1 MVVAKEV
8 GCCLRAVVLFLAA
21 ALLPLQATTYY
32 VNIAGIGGEPDYEQR
47 FATLALDANRFLS
60 ATPDSK
66 VYTLHG
72 AEATRAKLRSVL
84 QEIAKLA
91 TADDSFVL
99 LVIGHGSFDNVDYKI
114 NLPGP
119 DITAIELA
127 SLLDRIPGRQLVVNT
142 TSASGASF
150 DALRKENRAVIT
162 ATKSGT
168 ERNATVF
175 ARYWVEALR
184 DPGADADKNEIVTA
198 LEAYRYA
205 DQKTAQFYET
215 AKRLATEHALLED
228 TGQGEGVRAPGP
240 DNGQGLLAARF
251 SILRLGAAQKAVL
264 DPEMQ
269 KLLAKKEALEQ
280 KIDQL
285 KYRKAAM
292 PTSEYKTQLTQ
303 LLLELART
311 QKELDGE

>member
-1 MVVAKEV
+1 MAVAKEV
-8 GCCLRAVVLFLAA
+8 GCCLRAVALFLAA

-32 VNIAGIGGEPDYEQR
+32 VNVAGIGGEPDYEQR

-60 ATPDSK
+60 ATPDAK
-66 VYTLHG
+66 VYTLYG
-72 AEATRAKLRSVL
+72 PDATRAKFRSVL

-91 TADDSFVL
+91 TPEDSFVL

-119 DITAIELA
+119 DITSIELA
-127 SLLDRIPGRQLVVNT
+127 SLLDRIPARQLIVNT
-142 TSASGASF
+142 TSASGASA

-184 DPGADADKNEIVTA
+184 DPGADSDKNEVVTA

-205 DQKTAQFYET
+205 DQKTTQFYET

-228 TGQGEGVRAPGP
+228 TGKGDGVRSPGP

-251 SILRLGAAQKAVL
+251 PILRLGEAQKAAL

>member
-1 MVVAKEV
+1 VVIAKEV
-8 GCCLRAVVLFLAA
+8 GCCLRAAVLFLAA
-21 ALLPLQATTYY
+21 SLLPLQATTYY

-47 FATLALDANRFLS
+47 FATLALDANKFLS

-66 VYTLHG
+66 VYTLYG
-72 AEATRAKLRSVL
+72 PDATRAKLRSAL
-84 QEIAKLA
+84 QEIARLA
-91 TADDSFVL
+91 TLQDSLVL
-99 LVIGHGSFDNVDYKI
+99 LVIGHGSFDNVDYKV

-119 DITAIELA
+119 DVTSIELA
-127 SLLDRIPGRQLVVNT
+127 GLLDRIPGRQLVVNT

-150 DALRKENRAVIT
+150 EALRKENRAVIT

-184 DPGADADKNEIVTA
+184 DPAADADKNEIVTA

-205 DQKTAQFYET
+205 DQKTTQFYET

-228 TGQGEGVRAPGP
+228 TGKGEGVRSPGP

-251 SILRLGAAQKAVL
+251 PILKLGAAQKAAL

-269 KLLAKKEALEQ
+269 KLLAKKEELEQ

-292 PTSEYKTQLTQ
+292 PTSEYRTQLTQ

>member
-1 MVVAKEV
+1 MAVAKEM
-8 GCCLRAVVLFLAA
+8 GCCLNPVVLFLA

-47 FATLALDANRFLS
+47 FATLALDANKFVS
-60 ATPDSK
+60 ATPDAK
-66 VYTLHG
+66 VYTLYG
-72 AEATRAKLRSVL
+72 PDATRAKLRSVL
-84 QEIAKLA
+84 GEIAKLSKPE
-91 TADDSFVL
+91 DSFVL
-99 LVIGHGSFDNVDYKI
+99 LVIGHGSFDNVDYKV

-119 DITAIELA
+119 DITSIELA
-127 SLLDRIPGRQLVVNT
+127 SLLDRIPARQLIVNT
-142 TSASGASF
+142 TSASGASA

-184 DPGADADKNEIVTA
+184 DPAADADKNEVVTA

-205 DQKTAQFYET
+205 DQKTTQFYET
-215 AKRLATEHALLED
+215 AKRLATEHAMLED
-228 TGQGEGVRAPGP
+228 TGKGDGVRSPGP

-251 SILRLGAAQKAVL
+251 PILRLGEAQKAAL

>member
-1 MVVAKEV
+1 M
-8 GCCLRAVVLFLAA
+8 LFLAA
-21 ALLPLQATTYY
+21 SLLPLQATTYY

-66 VYTLHG
+66 VYTLYG
-72 AEATRAKLRSVL
+72 PDATRAKLRSAL
-84 QEIAKLA
+84 QEIARLA
-91 TADDSFVL
+91 TPEDSLVL
-99 LVIGHGSFDNVDYKI
+99 LVIGHGSFDNVDYKV

-119 DITAIELA
+119 DVTSIELA
-127 SLLDRIPGRQLVVNT
+127 GLLDRIPGRQLVVNT

-184 DPGADADKNEIVTA
+184 DPAADADKNEVVTA

-205 DQKTAQFYET
+205 DQKTTQFYET

-228 TGQGEGVRAPGP
+228 TGKGDGVRSPGP
-240 DNGQGLLAARF
+240 DNGQGLFAARF
-251 SILRLGAAQKAVL
+251 PILKLGAAQKAAL

-292 PTSEYKTQLTQ
+292 PTSEYRTQLTQ

>member
-1 MVVAKEV
+1 
-8 GCCLRAVVLFLAA
+8 
-21 ALLPLQATTYY
+21 

-47 FATLALDANRFLS
+47 FATLALDANKFLS

-66 VYTLHG
+66 VYTLYG
-72 AEATRAKLRSVL
+72 PDATRAKLRSAL
-84 QEIAKLA
+84 QEIARLA
-91 TADDSFVL
+91 TLQDSLVL
-99 LVIGHGSFDNVDYKI
+99 LVIGHGSFDNVDYKV

-119 DITAIELA
+119 DVTSIELA
-127 SLLDRIPGRQLVVNT
+127 GLLDRIPGRQLVVNT

-150 DALRKENRAVIT
+150 EALRKENRAVIT

-184 DPGADADKNEIVTA
+184 DPAADADKNEIVTA

-205 DQKTAQFYET
+205 DQKTTQFYET

-228 TGQGEGVRAPGP
+228 TGKGEGVRSPGP

-251 SILRLGAAQKAVL
+251 PILKLGAAQKAAL

-269 KLLAKKEALEQ
+269 KLLAKKEELEQ

-292 PTSEYKTQLTQ
+292 PTSEYRTQLTQ

>member
-1 MVVAKEV
+1 MAVEKEV

-47 FATLALDANRFLS
+47 FATLALDANKFLS

-72 AEATRAKLRSVL
+72 PEATRAKLRSVL

-91 TADDSFVL
+91 TPEDSFVL
-99 LVIGHGSFDNVDYKI
+99 FVIGHGSFDNVDYKI

-251 SILRLGAAQKAVL
+251 PILRLGAAQKAVL

-292 PTSEYKTQLTQ
+292 PTAEYRTQLTQ